1 MSDEIGASSKLGGL
15 LPADRMRDSGG
26 NGPGQDYLPRK
37 RKKARGNPPPFDA
50 DQEEDLLDPE
60 TDASSGKILDI
71 VI

>member
-26 NGPGQDYLPRK
+26 NGPGQDYFPR
-37 RKKARGNPPPFDA
+37 RKKKGKGDPPLVDV
-50 DQEEDLLDPE
+50 DQEEDLLPPE
-60 TDASSGKILDI
+60 TDSSSGKILDI